1 MKTKTKTRT
10 DDHVRHDAVVV
21 VGGRCV
27 CRLGCA
33 RGPDAWGAGCRRVA
47 GDPVRSTLIA
57 AVGFWRVLAE
67 LIIETLWRPHEP
79 TPPTSPWTDGTDMD
93 RG

>member
-1 MKTKTKTRT
+1 M
-10 DDHVRHDAVVV
+10 
-21 VGGRCV
+21 
-27 CRLGCA
+27 
-33 RGPDAWGAGCRRVA
+33 
-47 GDPVRSTLIA
+47 RSTLIA